1 MAQGLN
7 SADIDAIWAE
17 KQKAKKEKRRRRTVD
32 REKLLINSLMDAFTI
47 ILCFLLKSFGSDPV
61 QIRESDDLKLPR
73 TSEEDK
79 GLEDAIVIAIS
90 KRAIMV
96 QDNKVADLRD
106 GTVDE
111 SLKRDGADGLLINP
125 LLDALK
131 ERVQH
136 LKMLAAR
143 TSRPFEGMALVVA
156 DSKTS
161 YRLLTEVLYT
171 AGQAEFEKFKFV
183 AAEGAK
189 YGTALNN

>member
-1 MAQGLN
+1 MAQGLS
-7 SADIDAIWAE
+7 SADIDAIWQE
-17 KQKAKKEKRRRRTVD
+17 KQKAKKLKRRNRRVERD
-32 REKLLINSLMDAFTI
+32 KLLINSLMDAFTI
-47 ILCFLLKSFGSDPV
+47 ILCFLMKSFGSDPV
-61 QIRESDDLKLPR
+61 QIRQSDELMLPR
-73 TSEEDK
+73 TSEEEK

-106 GTVDE
+106 GAVDE
-111 SLKRDGADGLLINP
+111 SLKRDGQDGLLINP

-143 TSRPFEGMALVVA
+143 TNNPFEGMALVVA

-189 YGTALNN
+189 YNIE

>member
-1 MAQGLN
+1 MSQGQ
-7 SADIDAIWAE
+7 SSAADIDAIWAE
-17 KQKAKKEKRRRRTVD
+17 KQKAKKEARRRRKPEK
-32 REKLLINSLMDAFTI
+32 EKLLINSLMDAFTI
-47 ILCFLLKSFGSDPV
+47 ILCFLMKSFGSDPV
-61 QIRESDDLKLPR
+61 QIRQSDELMLPR
-73 TSEEDK
+73 TSEDQK

-106 GTVDE
+106 GVVDE
-111 SLKRDGADGLLINP
+111 SLKRDGQDGLLINP

-161 YRLLTEVLYT
+161 YRLVTEVLYT

-189 YGTALNN
+189 YNIE

>member
-1 MAQGLN
+1 MAQGIN
-7 SADIDAIWAE
+7 SVDIDAIWAE
-17 KQKAKKEKRRRRTVD
+17 KQKAKKEKRRRRTVERD
-32 REKLLINSLMDAFTI
+32 KLLINSLMDAFTI
-47 ILCFLLKSFGSDPV
+47 ILCFLMKSFGSDPV
-61 QIRESDDLKLPR
+61 QIRQSDELMLPR
-73 TSEEDK
+73 TSEDK
-79 GLEDAIVIAIS
+79 QGLEDAIVIAIS

-136 LKMLAAR
+136 LKMLSAR
-143 TSRPFEGMALVVA
+143 SNRPFEGMALVVA

-189 YGTALNN
+189 YGASLK

>member
-1 MAQGLN
+1 MAQGQ
-7 SADIDAIWAE
+7 SAADIDAIWAE
-17 KQKAKKEKRRRRTVD
+17 KQKAKKEARRRRKVEK
-32 REKLLINSLMDAFTI
+32 EKLLINSLMDAFTI
-47 ILCFLLKSFGSDPV
+47 ILCFLMKSFGSDPV
-61 QIRESDDLKLPR
+61 QIRQSDELMLPR
-73 TSEEDK
+73 TSEEQK

-106 GTVDE
+106 GVVDE
-111 SLKRDGADGLLINP
+111 SLKRDGQDGLLINP

-161 YRLLTEVLYT
+161 YRLVTEVLYT

-189 YGTALNN
+189 YNLE

>member
-1 MAQGLN
+1 MAQGLS
-7 SADIDAIWAE
+7 SADIDAIWQE
-17 KQKAKKEKRRRRTVD
+17 KQKAKKLKRRNRKVE

-47 ILCFLLKSFGSDPV
+47 ILCFLMKSFGSDPV
-61 QIRESDDLKLPR
+61 QIRQSDELMLPR

-106 GTVDE
+106 GAVDE
-111 SLKRDGADGLLINP
+111 SLKRDGQDGLLINP

-143 TSRPFEGMALVVA
+143 TNNPFEGMALVVA

-189 YGTALNN
+189 YNIE

>member
-1 MAQGLN
+1 MAQGQ
-7 SADIDAIWAE
+7 SAVDIDAIWAE
-17 KQKAKKEKRRRRTVD
+17 KQKAKKEARRRRKVEK
-32 REKLLINSLMDAFTI
+32 EKLLINSLMDAFTI
-47 ILCFLLKSFGSDPV
+47 ILCFLMKSFGSDPV
-61 QIRESDDLKLPR
+61 QIRQSDELMLPR
-73 TSEEDK
+73 TSEEQK

-106 GTVDE
+106 GVVDE
-111 SLKRDGADGLLINP
+111 SLKRDGQDGLLINP

-161 YRLLTEVLYT
+161 YRLVTEVLYT

-183 AAEGAK
+183 AAEGAN
-189 YGTALNN
+189 YNIE

>member
-1 MAQGLN
+1 MSQAVGAGN
-7 SADIDAIWAE
+7 IDAIWQE
-17 KQKAKKEKRRRRTVD
+17 KQKAKKEKRRRRTVE
-32 REKLLINSLMDAFTI
+32 RSKLLINSLMDAFTI

-73 TSEEDK
+73 TTEEEK

-90 KRAIMV
+90 SKAIMV
-96 QDNKVADLRD
+96 QDDKVADLRD
-106 GTVDE
+106 GAVDE
-111 SLKRDGADGLLINP
+111 SLKRDGMDGLLINP
-125 LLDALK
+125 LLDSLK

-143 TSRPFEGMALVVA
+143 TNNPFEGMALVVA

-161 YRLLTEVLYT
+161 YRLITEVLYT

-189 YGTALNN
+189 YTVD

>member
-1 MAQGLN
+1 MRYGRKN
-7 SADIDAIWAE
+7 RRP
-17 KQKAKKEKRRRRTVD
+17 KKLKRRHRKVE

-47 ILCFLLKSFGSDPV
+47 ILCFLMKSFGSDPV
-61 QIRESDDLKLPR
+61 QIRQSDELMLPR

-106 GTVDE
+106 GAVDE
-111 SLKRDGADGLLINP
+111 SLKRDGQDGLLINP

-143 TSRPFEGMALVVA
+143 TNNPFEGMALVVA

-189 YGTALNN
+189 YNIE

>member
-1 MAQGLN
+1 MAQGIN
-7 SADIDAIWAE
+7 SVDIDAIWAE
-17 KQKAKKEKRRRRTVD
+17 KQKAKKEKRRRRTVERD
-32 REKLLINSLMDAFTI
+32 KLLINSLMDAFTI
-47 ILCFLLKSFGSDPV
+47 ILCFLMKSFGSDPV
-61 QIRESDDLKLPR
+61 QIRQSDELMLPR
-73 TSEEDK
+73 TSEDK
-79 GLEDAIVIAIS
+79 QGLEDAIVIAIS

-136 LKMLAAR
+136 LKMLSAR
-143 TSRPFEGMALVVA
+143 TNRPFEGMALVVA

-189 YGTALNN
+189 YGASLK

>member
-1 MAQGLN
+1 MAQGLS
-7 SADIDAIWAE
+7 SADIDAIWQE
-17 KQKAKKEKRRRRTVD
+17 KQKAKKEKRRNRKVVK
-32 REKLLINSLMDAFTI
+32 EKLLINSLMDAFTI

-61 QIRESDDLKLPR
+61 QIRQSDELMLPR
-73 TSEEDK
+73 TSEEEK

-106 GTVDE
+106 GAVDE
-111 SLKRDGADGLLINP
+111 SLKRDGQDGLLINP

-143 TSRPFEGMALVVA
+143 TNNPFEGMALVVA

-171 AGQAEFEKFKFV
+171 AGQAEFQKFKFV

-189 YGTALNN
+189 YNIE

>member
-1 MAQGLN
+1 MAHGLS
-7 SADIDAIWAE
+7 SAEIEAIWQE
-17 KQKAKKEKRRRRTVD
+17 KQKAKKEKRRRRKTERD
-32 REKLLINSLMDAFTI
+32 KLLINSLMDAFTI
-47 ILCFLLKSFGSDPV
+47 ILCFLMKSFGSDPV
-61 QIRESDDLKLPR
+61 QIRQSDELMLPR
-73 TSEEDK
+73 TSEEEK

-106 GTVDE
+106 GAVDE
-111 SLKRDGADGLLINP
+111 SLKRDGQDGLLINP

-143 TSRPFEGMALVVA
+143 TNNPFEGMALVVA

-189 YGTALNN
+189 YNIE

>member
-1 MAQGLN
+1 MSQGLN

-17 KQKAKKEKRRRRTVD
+17 KQKAKKAKRRNRKIEK
-32 REKLLINSLMDAFTI
+32 EKLLINSLMDAFTI

-106 GTVDE
+106 GAVDE
-111 SLKRDGADGLLINP
+111 SLKRDGQDGLLINP

-161 YRLLTEVLYT
+161 YRLVTEVLYT

-189 YGTALNN
+189 YGTSLNN

>member
-1 MAQGLN
+1 MAQGLS
-7 SADIDAIWAE
+7 SADIDAIWQE
-17 KQKAKKEKRRRRTVD
+17 KQKAKKLKRRHRKVEK
-32 REKLLINSLMDAFTI
+32 EKLLINSLMDAFTI
-47 ILCFLLKSFGSDPV
+47 ILCFLMKSFGSDPV
-61 QIRESDDLKLPR
+61 QIRQSDELMLPR

-106 GTVDE
+106 GAVDE
-111 SLKRDGADGLLINP
+111 SLKRDGQDGLLINP

-143 TSRPFEGMALVVA
+143 TNNPFEGMALVVA

-189 YGTALNN
+189 YNIE

>member
-1 MAQGLN
+1 MAQGL
-7 SADIDAIWAE
+7 SAADIDAIWAA
-17 KQKAKKEKRRRRTVD
+17 KQKAKKEKRRNRTVERD
-32 REKLLINSLMDAFTI
+32 KLLINSLMDAFTI

-61 QIRESDDLKLPR
+61 QIRQSDELMLPR
-73 TSEEDK
+73 TSEEQK
-79 GLEDAIVIAIS
+79 GLEDAIVIAVS

-106 GTVDE
+106 GSVDE

-136 LKMLAAR
+136 LKMLSAR
-143 TSRPFEGMALVVA
+143 TNRPFEGMALVVA

-189 YGTALNN
+189 YTASLK

>member
-1 MAQGLN
+1 MAQGL
-7 SADIDAIWAE
+7 STADIDAIWQE
-17 KQKAKKEKRRRRTVD
+17 KQKAKKEARRRRKA
-32 REKLLINSLMDAFTI
+32 EKGGLLINSLMDAFTI
-47 ILCFLLKSFGSDPV
+47 ILCFLMKSFGSDPV
-61 QIRESDDLKLPR
+61 QIRQSDELVLPR
-73 TSEEDK
+73 TSEEQK

-90 KRAIMV
+90 KKAIMV

-106 GTVDE
+106 GAVDE
-111 SLKRDGADGLLINP
+111 SLKRDGQDGLLINP
-125 LLDALK
+125 LLDSLK

-161 YRLLTEVLYT
+161 YRLITEVLYT

-183 AAEGAK
+183 AAEGAN
-189 YGTALNN
+189 YNLE

>member
-1 MAQGLN
+1 MAQGIN

-17 KQKAKKEKRRRRTVD
+17 KQKAKKEKRRRRKVERD
-32 REKLLINSLMDAFTI
+32 KLLINSLMDAFTI
-47 ILCFLLKSFGSDPV
+47 ILCFLMKSFGSDPV
-61 QIRESDDLKLPR
+61 QIRQSDELMLPR
-73 TSEEDK
+73 TSEDK
-79 GLEDAIVIAIS
+79 QGLEDAIVIAIS

-136 LKMLAAR
+136 LKMLSAR
-143 TSRPFEGMALVVA
+143 TNRPFEGMALVVA

-189 YGTALNN
+189 YGASLK

>member
-1 MAQGLN
+1 MSQVPGATEL
-7 SADIDAIWAE
+7 DAIWEA
-17 KQKAKKEKRRRRTVD
+17 KRKAKKAKKKNREMEKS
-32 REKLLINSLMDAFTI
+32 KLLINSLMDAFTI

-61 QIRESDDLKLPR
+61 QIRESDELKLPR
-73 TSEEDK
+73 TSEEEK

-90 KRAIMV
+90 SRAIMV

-106 GTVDE
+106 GAVDE
-111 SLKRDGADGLLINP
+111 SLKRDGMDGLLINP

-161 YRLLTEVLYT
+161 YRLITEVLYT

-189 YGTALNN
+189 Y

>member
-1 MAQGLN
+1 MAQGIN

-17 KQKAKKEKRRRRTVD
+17 KQKAKKDKRRRRKVERD
-32 REKLLINSLMDAFTI
+32 KLLINSLMDAFTI
-47 ILCFLLKSFGSDPV
+47 ILCFLMKSFGSDPV
-61 QIRESDDLKLPR
+61 QIRQSDELMLPR
-73 TSEEDK
+73 TSEDK
-79 GLEDAIVIAIS
+79 QGLEDAIVIAIS

-136 LKMLAAR
+136 LKMLSAR
-143 TSRPFEGMALVVA
+143 TNRPFEGMALVVA

-189 YGTALNN
+189 YGASLK

>member
-1 MAQGLN
+1 MAQGLS
-7 SADIDAIWAE
+7 SADIDAIWQE
-17 KQKAKKEKRRRRTVD
+17 KQKAKKLKRRHRKVE

-47 ILCFLLKSFGSDPV
+47 ILCFLMKSFGSDPV
-61 QIRESDDLKLPR
+61 QIRQSDELMLPR

-106 GTVDE
+106 GAVDE
-111 SLKRDGADGLLINP
+111 SLKRDGQDGLLINP

-143 TSRPFEGMALVVA
+143 TNNPFEGMALVVA

-189 YGTALNN
+189 YNIE

>member
-1 MAQGLN
+1 MAQGLS
-7 SADIDAIWAE
+7 SADIDAIWQE
-17 KQKAKKEKRRRRTVD
+17 KQKAKKEKRRNRKVVK
-32 REKLLINSLMDAFTI
+32 EKLIINSLMDAFTI
-47 ILCFLLKSFGSDPV
+47 ILCSLLKSFGSDPV
-61 QIRESDDLKLPR
+61 QIRQSDELMLPR
-73 TSEEDK
+73 TSEEEK

-106 GTVDE
+106 GAVDE
-111 SLKRDGADGLLINP
+111 SLKRDGQDGLLINP

-143 TSRPFEGMALVVA
+143 TNNPFEGMALVVA

-189 YGTALNN
+189 YNIE

>member
-1 MAQGLN
+1 MAQGVN
-7 SADIDAIWAE
+7 TAAVDAIWQE
-17 KQKAKKEKRRRRTVD
+17 RQKAKKEKRRRRHNERAT
-32 REKLLINSLMDAFTI
+32 LMITSLMDAFTI
-47 ILCFLLKSFGSDPV
+47 ILCFLMKSFGSDPV
-61 QIRESDDLKLPR
+61 QIRQSDELMLPR
-73 TSEEDK
+73 TSEDQK
-79 GLEDAIVIAIS
+79 GLEDAIVIAVS

-106 GTVDE
+106 GSVDE

-125 LLDALK
+125 LLDSLK

-143 TSRPFEGMALVVA
+143 TNRPFEGMALVVA

-189 YGTALNN
+189 YGATLK

>member
-1 MAQGLN
+1 MSQVAAR
-7 SADIDAIWAE
+7 SEIEAIWAR
-17 KQKAKKEKRRRRTVD
+17 KKNDKKEKRRRRKDERGHLT
-32 REKLLINSLMDAFTI
+32 INSLMDAFFI

-73 TSEEDK
+73 TSEEEK

-90 KRAIMV
+90 KRSIIV
-96 QDNKVADLRD
+96 QDNKVADLR
-106 GTVDE
+106 GGAVDE
-111 SLKRDGADGLLINP
+111 SLKRDGQDGLLINP

-143 TSRPFEGMALVVA
+143 TGRPFDAMALVVA
-156 DSKTS
+156 DRKTS

-183 AAEGAK
+183 AAEGAN
-189 YGTALNN
+189 YSGSPGH